1 MCHTVR
7 RITETAAKTAAVLV
21 LYRIVAICRFT
32 SGGRRGRMSGV
43 PFIRVNGLRGRG
55 LQHLPTLKKPTD
67 DMTNARLAVN
77 MHAVHRTAFL
87 VVDLCLSSSIG

>member
-1 MCHTVR
+1 
-7 RITETAAKTAAVLV
+7 
-21 LYRIVAICRFT
+21 
-32 SGGRRGRMSGV
+32 MSGV
-43 PFIRVNGLRGRG
+43 PFIRDIALRDGE

>member
-1 MCHTVR
+1 MGADERRPVYPCHR
-7 RITETAAKTAAVLV
+7 A
-21 LYRIVAICRFT
+21 
-32 SGGRRGRMSGV
+32 GGY
-43 PFIRVNGLRGRG
+43 G

>member
-1 MCHTVR
+1 ML
-7 RITETAAKTAAVLV
+7 LV

-32 SGGRRGRMSGV
+32 SRGRWGWMSGV
-43 PFIRVNGLRGRG
+43 PFICVIVLRGCEQ
-55 LQHLPTLKKPTD
+55 QHLPTLKKPTD